1 MAASKNVSRPGTLLP
16 SACLFSVWLTRLR
29 QRGERDE
36 PAAVALAVGI
46 EQLGVTGRAQAR
58 VLDAPRVDAR
68 LRQQLLVRPPEVE
81 HHAAVRGRA
90 GPAVPA
96 RGAEGARELAGH
108 RLADLVAARADRR
121 RDHRARASRARP
133 LLPRRR
139 RA

>member
-1 MAASKNVSRPGTLLP
+1 MAASKNVSR
-16 SACLFSVWLTRLR
+16 SRKSSSVSVWLTRLR
-29 QRGERDE
+29 QRSERDE

-68 LRQQLLVRPPEVE
+68 LRQQLLVGPPEVE

-90 GPAVPA
+90 GPAFPA
-96 RGAEGARELAGH
+96 RVAEGARELADH

-121 RDHRARASRARP
+121 RDHRAQARGPRAE
-133 LLPRRR
+133 RR
-139 RA
+139 